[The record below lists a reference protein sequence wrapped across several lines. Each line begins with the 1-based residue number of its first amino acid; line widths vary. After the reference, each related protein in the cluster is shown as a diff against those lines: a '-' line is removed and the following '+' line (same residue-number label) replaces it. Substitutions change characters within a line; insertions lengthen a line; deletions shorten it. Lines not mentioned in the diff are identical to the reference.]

1 MKNLIITVIL
11 GAILFWLTGCHK
23 PFGIVGNNS
32 PGTETRQMVSFD
44 EVVSDASFNVYISQD
59 TIYEVVVEAE
69 TNIIPFVRTM
79 VNGTKLIVDTR
90 ESLTTHLPVN
100 IYVKTPSVKFIELNG
115 SGLILIDSLNADN
128 LRVELNGSG
137 DIRGKVNVQTL
148 YTNLDG
154 SGDIALEATC
164 FNIESE
170 VNGSGDISLLG
181 AANKGIFTIS
191 GSGNINGF
199 DFALKECN
207 AKIRGSGDIYVRVA
221 NLLDANISGS
231 GSIYYIGNPVINV
244 VVTGSGSVI
253 KH

>member
-1 MKNLIITVIL
+1 MKNLIIAIFL
-11 GAILFWLTGCHK
+11 GAILFWSTGCHK

-32 PGTETRQMVSFD
+32 PGTETRPMVSFD
-44 EVVSDASFNVYISQD
+44 EVVSDASFNVYIIKD
-59 TIYEVVVEAE
+59 TIYEVMVEAE

-79 VNGTKLIVDTR
+79 VNGNKLIIDTR
-90 ESLTTHLPVN
+90 ESLTTHYPVN
-100 IYVKTPSVKFIELNG
+100 VYVKTPTVKSVELNG
-115 SGLILIDSLNADN
+115 SGLVFLDSLNVDN

-148 YTNLDG
+148 YMDLDG

-164 FNIESE
+164 FDIESE

-181 AANKGIFTIS
+181 EANKGIFTIS
-191 GSGNINGF
+191 GSGDINGF

-231 GSIYYIGNPVINV
+231 GSIYYIGNPVVNV